1 MKTPFAAAAIAL
13 TACAPAVASETKE
26 GICEVHHKLSYQI
39 MVLRQQ
45 GNPMPGVIKTINN
58 DKFTPLVIRA
68 YDHPRMRVKAN
79 QFEMAH
85 DFANDE
91 YRNCL
96 KSRQ

>member
-1 MKTPFAAAAIAL
+1 
-13 TACAPAVASETKE
+13 
-26 GICEVHHKLSYQI
+26 
-39 MVLRQQ
+39 
-45 GNPMPGVIKTINN
+45 MPGVIKTINN
-58 DKFTPLVIRA
+58 DKLTPLVIRA
-68 YDHPRMRVKAN
+68 YDQPRMRVKAN